1 MRHAIRLRRL
11 AAALLLLTLLVPAI
25 AGATESDT
33 PPTPEDSRVGL
44 VAAIACGL
52 FTRASVLLPHPL
64 VIAGAVATCAYTLLD
79 GFGDPDMPAG
89 GR

>member
-52 FTRASVLLPHPL
+52 FTRASVS
-64 VIAGAVATCAYTLLD
+64 IAVRWGQRASHLAC
-79 GFGDPDMPAG
+79 
-89 GR
+89 